1 MIHVTESYGGGVA
14 SAIRDYGRNYPR
26 AEHHLI
32 YAPRED
38 APVDQSLMAGFAQV
52 IKMDGGHLTRVAC
65 IRRHAKQFPK
75 AIIHAHSSFGGLYAR
90 LAVRKT
96 DRRPIIY
103 TPHCYG
109 FERRDVGLF
118 RRSTFWV
125 AEWLLAFNTT
135 IFAACS
141 RREQSL
147 SKWPLSSS
155 RSIFLTNVPTGDIGK
170 SASVRDKSSALRV
183 VGAGRLGPQKDP
195 QFFRDC
201 VDALRLGG
209 FAIDP
214 LWIGGGDAEK
224 EALLQEAGIPTT
236 GWLSRSD
243 TLKNLAQA
251 DVYIHTAR
259 WEGFPIAVL
268 EAALTGLAIVVRDIP
283 AFEGVD
289 MPLRISSPSDLL
301 DFWQKLDIPE
311 YRDQVAMAVNEA
323 LADCNDKQQRQ
334 TLEELYALA
343 N

>member
-38 APVDQSLMAGFAQV
+38 SPVDPSLMAGFAQV
-52 IKMDGGHLTRVAC
+52 IKMDEGLLTRVAC
-65 IRRHAKQFPK
+65 IRRHVKRFPK

-90 LAVRKT
+90 LAIRKT
-96 DRRPIIY
+96 NERRIIY

-109 FERRDVGLF
+109 FERRDVGLLQ
-118 RRSTFWV
+118 RSTFWL

-170 SASVRDKSSALRV
+170 SASVGDGSSALRV

-195 QFFRDC
+195 QFFSEC
-201 VDALRLGG
+201 IDALRLGG

-224 EALLQEAGIPTT
+224 EALLHEAGIPTT
-236 GWLSRSD
+236 GWLSRSE

-301 DFWQKLDIPE
+301 GFWQKLGVPE
-311 YRDQVAMAVNEA
+311 YRDQVAMAANEA
-323 LADCNDKQQRQ
+323 LADCNDRQQRK
-334 TLEELYALA
+334 TLEELYASA
-343 N
+343 Y